1 MKEIEG
7 YYPTEKDIMIAALM
21 FFLGQLMLLLPVA
34 KAKYRLK
41 LLWIALAFSLLEEFV
56 FYFDFENPYILASV
70 VTFIFPIFFLL
81 VLLSLAENRKQAL
94 WITWGYIS
102 VIISVFTLG
111 GNMTTMWLPIILAFV
126 LFRLLMK
133 KVKRG
138 LVLTIF
144 LMIPVTVS
152 SFLYLCAIWA
162 VSARC
167 HDTEIARKRGY
178 VDLDSYLRAMDES
191 FAKEYLEEM
200 RRVIANYYH
209 ENGKYPSRIND
220 EIFYTYCYWF
230 KWNNIP
236 GKDNKQLIKYLEDLG
251 EMLKIK
257 WTIKNPKIEKKDNSI
272 IVTIDNENV
281 VTFKLNEEVIIEL
294 NNKRIAG
301 ECIRREDDW
310 KVGVPYS
317 PIPSIKVADHLNSDK
332 IIYVKTKPNQ
342 KIQPHQ
348 ITDEGGW
355 IYSSDSG
362 DIRINCSHLDT
373 AGIPYSDW

>member
-1 MKEIEG
+1 
-7 YYPTEKDIMIAALM
+7 
-21 FFLGQLMLLLPVA
+21 
-34 KAKYRLK
+34 
-41 LLWIALAFSLLEEFV
+41 
-56 FYFDFENPYILASV
+56 
-70 VTFIFPIFFLL
+70 
-81 VLLSLAENRKQAL
+81 
-94 WITWGYIS
+94 
-102 VIISVFTLG
+102 
-111 GNMTTMWLPIILAFV
+111 
-126 LFRLLMK
+126 
-133 KVKRG
+133 
-138 LVLTIF
+138 
-144 LMIPVTVS
+144 
-152 SFLYLCAIWA
+152 
-162 VSARC
+162 
-167 HDTEIARKRGY
+167 
-178 VDLDSYLRAMDES
+178 
-191 FAKEYLEEM
+191 M

-209 ENGKYPSRIND
+209 ENGRYPPRIND

-236 GKDNKQLIKYLEDLG
+236 GKDNKQLIKYLENLG
-251 EMLKIK
+251 KELKMK
-257 WTIKNPKIEKKDNSI
+257 WTIKNPKIEKKDNNI
-272 IVTIDNENV
+272 IVTIDNENI
-281 VTFKLNEEVIIEL
+281 VTFKLDKECHYAVIIEL

-301 ECIRREDDW
+301 EYIRREDDW